1 MLRKILENHEADPEE
16 AKETAKVVALSAI
29 KYGDLSNQASKDYIF
44 DISRFTSFEGNT
56 GPYILYTIVRI
67 KSILSKSREV
77 HADALCFTGEES
89 EKQILIMLSRFSE
102 VVENAYLEL
111 APHKICS
118 YIYDLANA
126 FNVFYHEV
134 RILAEE
140 DPVKKNSYLSLL
152 QLTGRILEQCI
163 SLLGFAAPDRM

>member
-1 MLRKILENHEADPEE
+1 
-16 AKETAKVVALSAI
+16 
-29 KYGDLSNQASKDYIF
+29 
-44 DISRFTSFEGNT
+44 
-56 GPYILYTIVRI
+56 
-67 KSILSKSREV
+67 
-77 HADALCFTGEES
+77 
-89 EKQILIMLSRFSE
+89 MLSRFSE